1 MVIPPAIFFYYST
14 LFDSRFK
21 TLQQNPPLTFLTD
34 DIMLAMAKSQKPY
47 FKLNKENSKDHRDH
61 YFMFNVEPSRDNNL
75 VRLYCYDSTMTHI
88 SKNRPK

>member
-1 MVIPPAIFFYYST
+1 MLSFSIILPYLIVD
-14 LFDSRFK
+14 LKLCNR
-21 TLQQNPPLTFLTD
+21 TD